1 MATVQLRNPTE
12 GCGYFDREK
21 ASGKTANEAMRAL
34 KRRLSDIVLWHMVD
48 DANAHTVTGPG
59 RTPGNVNRLQRDRLE
74 FHAGF
79 SEKSLPGPAIIKA

>member
-21 ASGKTANEAMRAL
+21 ASGKTANEARAREDTAMRAL
-34 KRRLSDIVLWHMVD
+34 KRRLSDIVLW
-48 DANAHTVTGPG
+48 
-59 RTPGNVNRLQRDRLE
+59 QRDRLE